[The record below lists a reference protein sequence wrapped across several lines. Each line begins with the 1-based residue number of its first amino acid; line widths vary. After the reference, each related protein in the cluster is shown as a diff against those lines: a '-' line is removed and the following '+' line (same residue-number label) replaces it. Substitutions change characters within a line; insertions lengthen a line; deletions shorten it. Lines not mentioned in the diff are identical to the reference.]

1 MIILQ
6 WKISLEYSYIFFK
19 LFTLFFCLYLFIM
32 DKVLVHCSQVVNPF
46 MDKFEDKIT
55 CYRILNGNK
64 YVQLWGLIIVN
75 TAKNIFYISHN
86 SKWTSLASKLLTTNY
101 IVYNLHIH
109 EGNIYVLNHCK
120 LIEELELVIS
130 KYMVPN

>member
-55 CYRILNGNK
+55 CYKKFKWKQICVDMGLDKKTKFKLNGAN
-64 YVQLWGLIIVN
+64 VITRLQLL
-75 TAKNIFYISHN
+75 
-86 SKWTSLASKLLTTNY
+86 
-101 IVYNLHIH
+101 
-109 EGNIYVLNHCK
+109 
-120 LIEELELVIS
+120 
-130 KYMVPN
+130 